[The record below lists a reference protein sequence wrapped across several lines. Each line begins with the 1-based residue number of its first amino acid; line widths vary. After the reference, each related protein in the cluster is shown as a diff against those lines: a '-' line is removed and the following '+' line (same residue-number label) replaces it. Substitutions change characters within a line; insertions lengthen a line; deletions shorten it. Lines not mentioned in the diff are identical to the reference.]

1 MCPKNISKYFRK
13 ILFFFSELRL
23 IKRLPQRYSNRC
35 LKTFFSGYFGIF
47 PMKILLRFSCF
58 QVGEKTFQNILN
70 YILKTSVVCIGI
82 VWCPELIKTCFFFIL
97 TIGISDECHPWYFV
111 DIKRGS
117 IVRAAMPCSQL
128 FHWGP
133 ILALSVIFI
142 ITVVGFKCSLM
153 WWPVYTK
160 GSWINLTIYFTW
172 LFLILYNYFLAAF
185 KGPGF
190 VPLGWEPV
198 SAQWFKFIIQTR
210 NMYNALHYIIV

>member
-1 MCPKNISKYFRK
+1 MQDS
-13 ILFFFSELRL
+13 S
-23 IKRLPQRYSNRC
+23 
-35 LKTFFSGYFGIF
+35 
-47 PMKILLRFSCF
+47 
-58 QVGEKTFQNILN
+58 QVF
-70 YILKTSVVCIGI
+70 Y
-82 VWCPELIKTCFFFIL
+82 
-97 TIGISDECHPWYFV
+97 
-111 DIKRGS
+111 
-117 IVRAAMPCSQL
+117 
-128 FHWGP
+128 WGP

-198 SAQWFKFIIQTR
+198 SAR
-210 NMYNALHYIIV
+210 

>member
-1 MCPKNISKYFRK
+1 MFCAQKTYRS
-13 ILFFFSELRL
+13 ILGKSFFFFSELRL

-117 IVRAAMPCSQL
+117 SQSSYAMQPTISL
-128 FHWGP
+128 GSYTGP
-133 ILALSVIFI
+133 L
-142 ITVVGFKCSLM
+142 CD
-153 WWPVYTK
+153 
-160 GSWINLTIYFTW
+160 IYHHSR
-172 LFLILYNYFLAAF
+172 
-185 KGPGF
+185 G
-190 VPLGWEPV
+190 V
-198 SAQWFKFIIQTR
+198 
-210 NMYNALHYIIV
+210 

>member
-1 MCPKNISKYFRK
+1 M
-13 ILFFFSELRL
+13 
-23 IKRLPQRYSNRC
+23 
-35 LKTFFSGYFGIF
+35 
-47 PMKILLRFSCF
+47 
-58 QVGEKTFQNILN
+58 
-70 YILKTSVVCIGI
+70 KTSVVCIGI

-97 TIGISDECHPWYFV
+97 TIGISDEFHPWYFV
-111 DIKRGS
+111 DIKS
-117 IVRAAMPCSQL
+117 LVRAAMPCSQL

-198 SAQWFKFIIQTR
+198 SARWFKFIIQTR

>member
-1 MCPKNISKYFRK
+1 MFCAQKTYRS
-13 ILFFFSELRL
+13 ILGKSYFFSELRL

-82 VWCPELIKTCFFFIL
+82 VWCPALIKTCFFFIL

-117 IVRAAMPCSQL
+117 SQSSYAMQPTISL
-128 FHWGP
+128 GSYTGP
-133 ILALSVIFI
+133 L
-142 ITVVGFKCSLM
+142 CD
-153 WWPVYTK
+153 
-160 GSWINLTIYFTW
+160 IYHHSR
-172 LFLILYNYFLAAF
+172 
-185 KGPGF
+185 G
-190 VPLGWEPV
+190 V
-198 SAQWFKFIIQTR
+198 
-210 NMYNALHYIIV
+210 